1 MLFKWF
7 WTIFSLGVPE
17 VSGMKIPEGIKS
29 ARTGEDADRAE
40 RNQKTRKS
48 SLVNTVDKVELIQ
61 QGRAVL
67 HTEKKCL
74 KCQKF
79 NHFAVVCRAGGKDK
93 HQKSEQ
99 KQPKNKECK
108 KHVKKTTEETA
119 SDNSTSSDDEFHSQ
133 AGRHLKHVR
142 KIKSGDQ
149 AKTVTVQIAQTLES
163 LRFSIR
169 SH

>member
-1 MLFKWF
+1 MVLNYILVGCPWGKWHENS
-7 WTIFSLGVPE
+7 WRYKERQNRGRRRPSREKPE
-17 VSGMKIPEGIKS
+17 DQKKQPCEYCGQSGTHPAGKS
-29 ARTGEDADRAE
+29 CPAYR
-40 RNQKTRKS
+40 
-48 SLVNTVDKVELIQ
+48 
-61 QGRAVL
+61 
-67 HTEKKCL
+67 KKCL

-119 SDNSTSSDDEFHSQ
+119 SDNSTSSDDEFYSQ